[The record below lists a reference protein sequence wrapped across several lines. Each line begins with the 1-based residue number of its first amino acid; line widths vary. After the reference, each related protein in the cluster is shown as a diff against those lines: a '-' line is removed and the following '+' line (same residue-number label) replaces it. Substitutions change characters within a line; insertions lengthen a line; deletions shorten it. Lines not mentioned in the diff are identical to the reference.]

1 MIAVRLYGKND
12 IRVEEIPKP
21 TIAEDEILLKVKAAS
36 ICGTDVRMYQNGYTG
51 ITPDSPRIL
60 GHEFSGVIEQVGV
73 NVSGYHRGQRVTVA
87 PNMGCGICRQCVSGN
102 THLCP
107 TYRAFGVN
115 IDGGFAEYVRIPAEA
130 IRQGNVAEL
139 AEQVS
144 FEEAALNEPLSCV
157 YNGTEHCLI
166 RPGDSVVVIGAGPI
180 GTMHGLL
187 AKMAG
192 AGKVFYSDLSADRLQ
207 AVIKLNPFFKA
218 LSGDLKEAVMCE
230 TDGEGA
236 DVVITACP
244 SPAAQAQA
252 PELCAIGGRVN
263 FFGGIPADRQPV
275 PINTNLVHYKQLI
288 LTGTTRA
295 SVTQFRKTLS
305 FIRSGILD
313 VKPLITGRFPLTDFM
328 SGLDRAIR
336 AEGMKNVLLMD

>member
-1 MIAVRLYGKND
+1 MR
-12 IRVEEIPKP
+12 
-21 TIAEDEILLKVKAAS
+21 
-36 ICGTDVRMYQNGYTG
+36 
-51 ITPDSPRIL
+51 
-60 GHEFSGVIEQVGV
+60 
-73 NVSGYHRGQRVTVA
+73 
-87 PNMGCGICRQCVSGN
+87 
-102 THLCP
+102 
-107 TYRAFGVN
+107 
-115 IDGGFAEYVRIPAEA
+115 
-130 IRQGNVAEL
+130 
-139 AEQVS
+139 
-144 FEEAALNEPLSCV
+144 
-157 YNGTEHCLI
+157 
-166 RPGDSVVVIGAGPI
+166 
-180 GTMHGLL
+180 
-187 AKMAG
+187 
-192 AGKVFYSDLSADRLQ
+192 
-207 AVIKLNPFFKA
+207 
-218 LSGDLKEAVMCE
+218 E